1 MKKIDARGKACPQ
14 PVMMTRKAI
23 DEGEN
28 AIEVLVDNQVASGNV
43 KRLVEKMG
51 YAVSI
56 EQDEDIITLHA
67 ARNAEEGTVSS
78 ASDTEQDHKMP
89 EKTQTTVFIS
99 NKIMGGDDADLGE
112 VLIKAFLG
120 TLSEM
125 SSPPEYISLMN
136 EGVKLALKGT
146 STCEHLQELERKG
159 SEILV
164 CGTCT
169 NHFDI
174 TEQIGVGVISNMF
187 DITESFLN
195 VDKVISV

>member
-28 AIEVLVDNQVASGNV
+28 SIEVLVDNKVASGNV

-56 EQDEDIITLHA
+56 QGDEEVITLHA
-67 ARNAEEGTVSS
+67 TRNAEEGTVSS
-78 ASDTEQDHKMP
+78 ASGTEQDKQTSG
-89 EKTQTTVFIS
+89 KIQTTVFIS

-125 SSPPEYISLMN
+125 ASPPEYISLMN

-146 STCEHLQELERKG
+146 STCEHLQELEKKG

-169 NHFDI
+169 NHF
-174 TEQIGVGVISNMF
+174 N
-187 DITESFLN
+187 ITESFLN